1 MMLNDLC
8 KLINQKLDAD
18 KVLINTLIDELQAM
32 DSRIT
37 LLEYE
42 QKKDKDRRLAL
53 LKVLKDPEDEFNS
66 EIE

>member
-1 MMLNDLC
+1 MMLNELS
-8 KLINQKLDAD
+8 KLLNQKLDAD
-18 KVLINTLIDELQAM
+18 KVLIDALIDELHAV

-42 QKKDKDRRLAL
+42 HRKDKDRRLAI
-53 LKVLKDPEDEFNS
+53 LKILKDPEDDFNS